1 MNENKLT
8 EVNVQKQQVQTT
20 EDDFWNLAFE
30 TFLPDQNNSADD
42 YYPSEDEF
50 VPYMED
56 DYLQILYE
64 NRPEDK
70 YVPCD
75 PWQDEYDDSF
85 SGQFYETYT
94 CSPHITK
101 HTKAKM
107 TINNFEK
114 GGDGGG
120 PSECDNKYHSNDT
133 PIVALS
139 TGWYDKGK
147 RCHKFIKI
155 HYKGK
160 SVKAKVVD
168 ECDSTMGCD
177 KEHGFQPPCPNNVVD
192 GSKAV
197 WKALGVPESDWGEA
211 EVTCFEK
218 GGGGGGPSECDGHY
232 HSDDT
237 LIVALSTRWYNH
249 GQRCFKFI
257 NINYNGKSVQA
268 MVIDECDSTRGCK
281 DDIVD
286 ASKAVWKALQVPKSQ
301 WGETSVTWSDA

>member
-1 MNENKLT
+1 MKQKTVLFSLLLILFISCNGDAHSCKPSGKLRGI
-8 EVNVQKQQVQTT
+8 KP
-20 EDDFWNLAFE
+20 
-30 TFLPDQNNSADD
+30 PDGKCV
-42 YYPSEDEF
+42 ECC
-50 VPYMED
+50 
-56 DYLQILYE
+56 
-64 NRPEDK
+64 K
-70 YVPCD
+70 
-75 PWQDEYDDSF
+75 

-211 EVTCFEK
+211 EVT
-218 GGGGGGPSECDGHY
+218 
-232 HSDDT
+232 
-237 LIVALSTRWYNH
+237 
-249 GQRCFKFI
+249 
-257 NINYNGKSVQA
+257 
-268 MVIDECDSTRGCK
+268 
-281 DDIVD
+281 
-286 ASKAVWKALQVPKSQ
+286 
-301 WGETSVTWSDA
+301 WSDA